1 METINTNTHMN
12 QQPQTEK
19 KSKTRSKV
27 QIRDLKPKED
37 AKGGDGPTETISFN
51 YTKPH
56 VQY

>member
-1 METINTNTHMN
+1 MN

-19 KSKTRSKV
+19 KSKTRSKL
-27 QIRDLKPKED
+27 QIRDLKPKEN
-37 AKGGDGPTETISFN
+37 AKGSDGPTETILFN

>member
-1 METINTNTHMN
+1 MN
-12 QQPQTEK
+12 QPPQTEK

-27 QIRDLKPKED
+27 HIRDLKPKED